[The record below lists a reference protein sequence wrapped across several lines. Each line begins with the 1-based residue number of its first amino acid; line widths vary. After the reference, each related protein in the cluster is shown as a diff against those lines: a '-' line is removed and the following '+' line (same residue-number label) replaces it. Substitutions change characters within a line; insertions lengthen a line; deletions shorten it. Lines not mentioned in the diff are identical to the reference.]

1 MAALLH
7 PTAII
12 DPGADIGADVSIGP
26 YAVVEGNVVIGD
38 GTVIGPHAVIGEY
51 TTIGKQCRIFHGAAV
66 GLIPQD
72 MKFRGEKTGLRIGDR
87 TTIREFCTLNRGT
100 AARGETVVGSD
111 CLLLAYCHLAHDCV
125 LGDHVIISNNL
136 AMAGHIEVG
145 NHVTIGGVCAFH
157 QFVRI
162 GDYAMIG
169 AFSYVSQ
176 DIVPFAL
183 TGSDPV
189 RVADVNRV
197 KLERCGFSRDRIRD
211 IRRAFRTLFREKLK
225 LEDAVASLAKEYPGN
240 EDVKTIIAFVEKSER
255 GLLRMKGSAVR
266 SDSTGQMVY

>member
-1 MAALLH
+1 MAHSIH

-12 DPGADIGADVSIGP
+12 HPAARLGENVAIGP
-26 YAVVEGNVVIGD
+26 YTVVEENVTIGD
-38 GTVIGPHAVIGEY
+38 GTSVGPHAIIGEY
-51 TTIGKQCRIFHGAAV
+51 TVIGRQCRIFHGASV

-72 MKFRGEKTGLRIGDR
+72 MKFKGEKTFLRIGDR

-100 AARGETVVGSD
+100 AARGETVIGND
-111 CLLLAYCHLAHDCV
+111 CLLLAYCHVAHDCV
-125 LGDHVIISNNL
+125 IGDHVVISNNL

-176 DIVPFAL
+176 DVVPFAL
-183 TGSDPV
+183 VGSDPV
-189 RVADVNRV
+189 RVADVNKV
-197 KLERCGFSRDRIRD
+197 KLERCGFSAERIQE
-211 IRRAFRTLFREKLK
+211 IKRAFRTLFRGKLK
-225 LEDAVASLAKEYPGN
+225 LDEAIKSLAEEFTGN
-240 EDVKTIIAFVEKSER
+240 QDVECIIAFAKKSER
-255 GLLRMKGSAVR
+255 GILRMKGA
-266 SDSTGQMVY
+266 G

>member
-1 MAALLH
+1 MASSLH

-12 DPGADIGADVSIGP
+12 DSSAEIGGDVTIGA
-26 YAVVEGNVVIGD
+26 YAVIEGNVVIGD
-38 GTVIGPHAVIGEY
+38 GTSVGPHAMIGAY
-51 TTIGKQCRIFHGAAV
+51 TTVGKQCRIFHGASV

-72 MKFRGEKTGLRIGDR
+72 MKFRGEQTSLRIGDR

-100 AARGETVVGSD
+100 ASRGETVIGSD
-111 CLLLAYCHLAHDCV
+111 CLLLAYCHVAHDCV
-125 LGDHVIISNNL
+125 IGDHVVISNNL

-176 DIVPFAL
+176 DVVPFAL
-183 TGSDPV
+183 VGSDPV
-189 RVADVNRV
+189 RVADVNKV
-197 KLERCGFSRDRIRD
+197 KLERCGFSPERIQEVK
-211 IRRAFRTLFREKLK
+211 RAFRILFRGKLK
-225 LEDAVASLAKEYPGN
+225 LEDAIKCLADEFPGN
-240 EDVKTIIAFVEKSER
+240 DDVRCIIDFVTESER
-255 GLLRMKGSAVR
+255 GILRMKNTV
-266 SDSTGQMVY
+266 